1 MLRAHKPLLFMSS
14 LAATVMVL
22 VVLQGERM
30 GSPAG
35 GAVSEL
41 LDQQTVPPMTKNGH
55 VDDDE
60 DDVLEEISPRACSDL
75 HNGNDSCWNGS
86 ADAPSSPAPPASSSA
101 SSGFSDDDSL
111 HGADDGRGMDL
122 EQFVQMVQSK
132 GRTGLRLEY
141 TEIRTKPPDG
151 TFNHAK

>member
-1 MLRAHKPLLFMSS
+1 MKTPCRYFVAVFLTA
-14 LAATVMVL
+14 VL
-22 VVLQGERM
+22 VVWLQGERM

-41 LDQQTVPPMTKNGH
+41 LDQQTVPPMTKNNGH
-55 VDDDE
+55 SGDDDE
-60 DDVLEEISPRACSDL
+60 DDVLAEISPRACSDL
-75 HNGNDSCWNGS
+75 HNGNDSCWNGSS

-111 HGADDGRGMDL
+111 HGADDGRDMDL
-122 EQFVQMVQSK
+122 EQFVQMVQTKS
-132 GRTGLRLEY
+132 RTGLRLEY
-141 TEIRTKPPDG
+141 TDIRSKPPDG

>member
-1 MLRAHKPLLFMSS
+1 MRYFLTIFVIWALLLWF
-14 LAATVMVL
+14 
-22 VVLQGERM
+22 QGERM

-41 LDQQTVPPMTKNGH
+41 LDQQTVPPMTKDNGH
-55 VDDDE
+55 AADDDE
-60 DDVLEEISPRACSDL
+60 DDVLAEITPRACSDL
-75 HNGNDSCWNGS
+75 HNGNDLCWNVSS
-86 ADAPSSPAPPASSSA
+86 AETPSSPAPPASSA

-122 EQFVQMVQSK
+122 EQFVQMVHTK

-141 TEIRTKPPDG
+141 TDIRSKPPDG